1 MKFRAAVYS
10 FLLFL
15 CLCFFSVAQAQHLQG
30 VVMDEQG
37 NPLPGAVIELIPI
50 QRFTVADEQGRFVLE
65 VPYQKGLSLKVVFI
79 GMKEW
84 QMPLHPEH
92 WQAPLLLHMQPKEEV
107 IAEVEVT
114 TSREKTFG
122 VRSLYSV
129 EGTAIY
135 EGKKTEVVE
144 MQDIVAN
151 LATNNSRQIFG
162 RIQGINIWESDMAG
176 LQLGIGTRGLSP
188 KRTANFN
195 TRQNGYDM
203 SADALG
209 YPESYYVP
217 PAEALERIEL
227 VKGAAS
233 LQYGTQF
240 GGMLNFVMK
249 TPRSDKALHVDAHQT
264 VGSWGFWNS
273 YTGIDGTLSS
283 KVRYFAF
290 YQYKRGDGWRP
301 NAQFYSHTAHMQWHF
316 DLSKRLR
323 LRAEYTHMQYL
334 AKQPGGLMDVTFE
347 QDPSVSFRSRNW
359 FAVRWNLPAL
369 TLNYRLS
376 DHTIVDLRA
385 FANLS
390 SRQALGVLLPAYKAD
405 DPSQNRTLIRDLY
418 RNWGVE
424 GRLLRDYKLGSRSHH
439 FLAGIRYYHGLTYK
453 QQGEADATDR
463 PHFEYLNPGD
473 LEKSDY
479 RFPGRNVALFA
490 ENIFYLSRR
499 WSITPGLRYE
509 YINTMADGYYK
520 VRAYDAAGNLI
531 AEDRVNEA
539 FDLKRAFWLGGIG
552 ITYRPADLW
561 EVYANTS
568 QNYRAITFSDL
579 RIDNPNF
586 RLDPNIRDE
595 RGFTAE
601 IGFRGQQSGRFQW
614 DASLFFMRYNNR
626 IGFVTLIDEKIYNE
640 YRFKTNVGDS
650 QHYGIELYGEYNLAS
665 LWKKD
670 ANWQWR
676 LFSSFTYAEAYY
688 LSANNDSWRRIEGNR
703 VEFAP
708 RIIWRAGLFVERGPF
723 RMSLQ
728 HNYVSEQ
735 FSDADN
741 TSGRVASAVVGII
754 PAYHVTDL
762 SVSYKWKHWKIEGS
776 VNNLLNQKY
785 FTNRA
790 VTYPGPG
797 IIPADPRGFFLTVG
811 FTW

>member
-1 MKFRAAVYS
+1 MKSPIAAFS
-10 FLLFL
+10 LFLLIACVFTTY
-15 CLCFFSVAQAQHLQG
+15 SQTLQG
-30 VVMDEQG
+30 SVSDREG
-37 NPLPGAVIELIPI
+37 NPLPGAVIEVSPV
-50 QRFTVADEQGRFVLE
+50 QRFTIADEQGRFALNL
-65 VPYQKGLSLKVVFI
+65 PYQEGLVLKVEFI
-79 GMKEW
+79 GMETL
-84 QMPLHPEH
+84 QLTLRPEH
-92 WQAPLLLHMQPKEEV
+92 WQTPLQLRMQTKEETL
-107 IAEVEVT
+107 AEVEVT
-114 TSREKTFG
+114 ASREQTFG

-129 EGTAIY
+129 EGVAIY

-217 PAEALERIEL
+217 PSEALERIEL

-249 TPRSDKALHVDAHQT
+249 TPHSDKPLHIEARQT
-264 VGSWGFWNS
+264 AGSWGFLNT
-273 YTGIDGTLSS
+273 YIGVDGSLSP
-283 KVRYFAF
+283 KVEYLAF

-301 NAQFYSHTAHMQWHF
+301 NSHFYSHTAHMQWHF

-323 LRAEYTHMQYL
+323 LRTEYTHMQYL
-334 AKQPGGLMDVTFE
+334 AKQPGGLMDATFE
-347 QDPSVSFRSRNW
+347 QDPSVSFRNRNW
-359 FAVRWNLPAL
+359 FAVNWNLPAL
-369 TLNYRLS
+369 VVDYRAS
-376 DHTIVDLRA
+376 DHTTLNVRA

-424 GRLLRDYKLGSRSHH
+424 GRLLHDYKLGGRSHH
-439 FLAGIRYYHGLTYK
+439 FLAGVRYYHGLTYK
-453 QQGEADATDR
+453 QQGDADASDR
-463 PHFEYLNPGD
+463 PRFEYLNPGN

-479 RFPGRNVALFA
+479 QFPGRNVALFA
-490 ENIFYLSRR
+490 ENIFYLNKR
-499 WSITPGLRYE
+499 WSITPGVRYE
-509 YINTMADGYYK
+509 YINTLADGYYK
-520 VRAYDAAGNLI
+520 LRAYDAAGNLI
-531 AEDRVNEA
+531 AEERVNEA
-539 FDLKRAFWLGGIG
+539 FDLKRGFWLGGVG
-552 ITYRPADLW
+552 VTFRPSDSW
-561 EVYANTS
+561 ELYANAS
-568 QNYRAITFSDL
+568 QNYRAVTFSDL
-579 RIDNPNF
+579 RVDNPNF
-586 RLDPNIRDE
+586 RLDSNIRDE
-595 RGFTAE
+595 RGYTTE
-601 IGFRGQQSGRFQW
+601 IGFRGQRPGRLQW
-614 DASLFFMRYNNR
+614 DASLFFMRYDNR

-665 LWKKD
+665 LWNRS
-670 ANWQWR
+670 AGWQWR

-688 LSANNDSWRRIEGNR
+688 LNANSDTWRRIEGNR

-708 RIIWRAGLFVERGPF
+708 RVIWRAGLFAEHGPW

-762 SVSYKWKHWKIEGS
+762 SISYKRKHWVVEGS
-776 VNNLLNQKY
+776 VNNLFNRKY

-790 VTYPGPG
+790 VSYPGPG
-797 IIPADPRGFFLTVG
+797 IIPADPRSFFLTVG
-811 FTW
+811 ISW

>member
-1 MKFRAAVYS
+1 MKPRAVLY
-10 FLLFL
+10 FLL
-15 CLCFFSVAQAQHLQG
+15 CFVCILPASAQQLLQG
-30 VVMDEQG
+30 VVTDEQG
-37 NPLPGAVIELIPI
+37 NPLPGATIEVSPVE
-50 QRFTVADEQGRFVLE
+50 RFAVADGQGHFVLE
-65 VPYQKGLSLKVVFI
+65 VPYQEGLVLKVEFV
-79 GMKEW
+79 GMEVLTV
-84 QMPLHPEH
+84 PLRPGH
-92 WQAPLLLHMQPKEEV
+92 WQAPLQLRMKAKEEV
-107 IAEVEVT
+107 LAEVEVT
-114 TSREKTFG
+114 AAREQTFG

-129 EGTAIY
+129 EGVAIY

-144 MQDIVAN
+144 LQDIVAN

-249 TPRSDKALHVDAHQT
+249 SPRTDKPFHIDTRQT
-264 VGSWGFWNS
+264 IGSWGFWNS
-273 YTGIDGTLSS
+273 YTGVDGTLGT
-283 KVRYFAF
+283 KVEYFTF
-290 YQYKRGDGWRP
+290 YQYKQGNGWRP
-301 NAQFYSHTAHMQWHF
+301 NSQFHSHTAHTQWHF
-316 DLSKRLR
+316 DLSKRLH

-334 AKQPGGLMDVTFE
+334 AKQPGGLMDATFE
-347 QDPSVSFRSRNW
+347 QDPSVSFRNRNW

-369 TLNYRLS
+369 MLDYRAS
-376 DHTIVDLRA
+376 DHTTLNLRA

-405 DPSQNRTLIRDLY
+405 DPTQNRTLIRDLY

-424 GRLLRDYKLGSRSHH
+424 GRLLHDYKLKGRSHH
-439 FLAGIRYYHGLTYK
+439 FLAGVRYYHGLTYK
-453 QQGEADATDR
+453 QQGEADASDQPR
-463 PHFEYLNPGD
+463 FEYLNPHD

-479 RFPGRNVALFA
+479 QFPGRNVAVFA
-490 ENIFYLSRR
+490 ENIFFLNKR
-499 WSITPGLRYE
+499 WSITPGIRYE
-509 YINTMADGYYK
+509 YINTLADGYYK
-520 VRAYDAAGNLI
+520 LRAYDAAGNLI
-531 AEDRVNEA
+531 AEERVDES

-552 ITYRPADLW
+552 ITFRPADNREL
-561 EVYANTS
+561 YANAS
-568 QNYRAITFSDL
+568 QNYRAVTFSDL

-595 RGFTAE
+595 RGYSTE
-601 IGFRGQQSGRFQW
+601 IGFRGQLPGRFQW
-614 DASLFFMRYNNR
+614 DVSLFYMRYNNR
-626 IGFVTLIDEKIYNE
+626 IGFVTLLDERIYNE

-650 QHYGIELYGEYNLAS
+650 QHYGLELYGEYNLAS
-665 LWKKD
+665 LWKQ
-670 ANWQWR
+670 NTTWQWR

-688 LSANNDSWRRIEGNR
+688 LSANNDTWSRIEGNR

-708 RIIWRAGLFVERGPF
+708 RIIWRAGLFAERGPW
-723 RMSLQ
+723 RLSLQ

-762 SVSYKWKHWKIEGS
+762 SISYKRERWTVEGS

-790 VTYPGPG
+790 VSYPGPG
-797 IIPADPRGFFLTVG
+797 IIPADPRSFFLTLG
-811 FTW
+811 ISL